1 MVGATSAQ
9 ACDGTFSSHA
19 IILAGPIHI
28 GTVCWTRSAAS
39 SSMYKSGFQGTAALR
54 RRQRA
59 LQRGYLVPRCSDGYR
74 YMSIRG
80 DLRQRIKATHA
91 SLKLHVA
98 HQDTVGA
105 KFHVARHAI
114 EAARPTTA
122 TFEPPAHTP
131 LTVKP
136 TALNTSL
143 RPSRRLQVLLA
154 PLPPLRP
161 RADLIPHRTF
171 LPDHRVRSPFRLHFQ
186 GPLWGPR
193 WCSPSSSSRRFLALR
208 ARPNK
213 WTIGCKLSYMSY
225 SYSQL
230 DRCN

>member
-1 MVGATSAQ
+1 VACLLVASWLRRCHDSELAMVGATSAQ

-39 SSMYKSGFQGTAALR
+39 SSMYKSGFQGTSALR

-114 EAARPTTA
+114 EAARPTAGHVRA
-122 TFEPPAHTP
+122 TSAYAAHRQANRAEHEFKA
-131 LTVKP
+131 KP
-136 TALNTSL
+136 STTS
-143 RPSRRLQVLLA
+143 
-154 PLPPLRP
+154 
-161 RADLIPHRTF
+161 T
-171 LPDHRVRSPFRLHFQ
+171 
-186 GPLWGPR
+186 
-193 WCSPSSSSRRFLALR
+193 
-208 ARPNK
+208 ARPIPSAS
-213 WTIGCKLSYMSY
+213 TSS
-225 SYSQL
+225 
-230 DRCN
+230 